1 MASAIRS
8 RHEAA
13 KMKALTSYAPALEA
27 AAREGRFM
35 VMVEG
40 VAGFNCE
47 KGVVW
52 CSRHL
57 PGGREV
63 LIALA
68 TELGLPRIVS
78 ENAEEDLLELDCMS
92 TEPVEVETSP
102 STAEEDSDLVL
113 AAVRFGFRLLEQH
126 QIHRV
131 ACFSPSWGG
140 ITPCWRNCG
149 RLQEHCALI
158 RTDVFADKAYSWHA
172 VLDCLQAVCCHGMAE
187 LPVVAEFED
196 CTMEGTFHGFW
207 LRF

>member
-27 AAREGRFM
+27 AARGGRFM
-35 VMVEG
+35 VVVDG

-57 PGGREV
+57 P
-63 LIALA
+63 LA
-68 TELGLPRIVS
+68 TQLGLPRIAY

-92 TEPVEVETSP
+92 SEAVGVETSP
-102 STAEEDSDLVL
+102 STAEEHSDLVL
-113 AAVRFGFRLLEQH
+113 AAVRFGFRLQEEYR
-126 QIHRV
+126 IHCV
-131 ACFSPSWGG
+131 ACLSPLWGG
-140 ITPCWRNCG
+140 MSSFWRNCR
-149 RLQEHCALI
+149 RLQEHCAVI